1 MKVFEERW
9 NLLLKSL
16 SDHYRVDI
24 DLQYRK
30 LPKKFKDILFNG
42 SGKEKI
48 KMKYIRGYKKRDQ
61 SDFVIKEE
69 VWSGIIEKYNKQYEN
84 GSYST
89 RDRLSKYL
97 STDACSECGSTRL
110 NEKARNVFISDKSIS
125 DITSLTIED
134 CYKFFKSLKRILTK
148 NDFRRT

>member
-1 MKVFEERW
+1 MEPKLFSFNSPVGACPACDGLGVREFFDPQKIIVNQELSLSKGAIFGW
-9 NLLLKSL
+9 DDKSAYYNLLLKSL

-61 SDFVIKEE
+61 SDFVIKA
-69 VWSGIIEKYNKQYEN
+69 VTPKTPKKII
-84 GSYST
+84 
-89 RDRLSKYL
+89 
-97 STDACSECGSTRL
+97 AH
-110 NEKARNVFISDKSIS
+110 ISNCKMN
-125 DITSLTIED
+125 
-134 CYKFFKSLKRILTK
+134 F
-148 NDFRRT
+148 